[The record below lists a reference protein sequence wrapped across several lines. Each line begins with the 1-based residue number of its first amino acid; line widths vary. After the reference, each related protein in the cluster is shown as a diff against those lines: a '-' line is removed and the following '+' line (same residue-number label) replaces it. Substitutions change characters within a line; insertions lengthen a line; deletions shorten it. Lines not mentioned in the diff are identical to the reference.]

1 VSDPLRRTV
10 QFQLML
16 APLTAHFIR
25 ASAKRLGVSNS
36 EFGRRIFDAALVE
49 YVKAG
54 IYELPAQ
61 FKDLPFIPFD
71 KPRECGP
78 DMRRTKT
85 APPKRA
91 A

>member
-1 VSDPLRRTV
+1 MKST
-10 QFQLML
+10 
-16 APLTAHFIR
+16 
-25 ASAKRLGVSNS
+25 AKRLGISTT
-36 EFGRRIFDAALVE
+36 EFARRIFDAAMIE
-49 YVKAG
+49 YVRVG